1 MSSPEEIRAQR
12 LARLARNQALEGTS
26 LNNNAM
32 TGSPPQ
38 SSNSSNMDRLPS
50 PLSSNSTPSLVTPSV
65 SIPKPPVA
73 SVPTEDTAN
82 SITFER
88 WRANELKRVFSVSLS
103 PQDDSQKYIQ
113 LNSLGA
119 ELGIV
124 DLIDI
129 DADTILTS
137 LIFDQ
142 GITPNY
148 ASPLQ
153 YLYKAWSLASQ
164 SLNQLKP
171 VSNDYRK
178 KQEFYKE
185 TARLCS
191 AYASILFFD
200 PETFVDNP
208 QLDSI
213 IDELILKFAR
223 YRDFWVDILNS
234 IVENETQGEFLNTV
248 LPILTSLIDTSI
260 DTNTLSAGP
269 ASKYNIILQII
280 ETMTLNK
287 NICSWISKCDMFTL
301 PESADAIQL
310 EKETVLGRILRIS
323 PLLPKISSYNYVGV
337 SNKNE
342 IKVINESL
350 ETTYSI
356 LITRLFQIVN
366 SLIRVGEE
374 SRNKVLSFFAHLV
387 NKNHLRASEH
397 ADEKQNSSDSLML
410 NISLILFKLSEPIL
424 REGSQSKIDKIA
436 IDYLNYPNKLIDIT
450 QETRINSTIQEF
462 DEEYKDKLYDE
473 SKNLNFISSC
483 FYLMLSYLHYGLGGA
498 IVSTNKKNKLVKQ
511 LKTQLKQFQAIV
523 EKNNYSSNPVT
534 QRLVD
539 MRMEPLKKKISEIQN
554 DIYSLNMFF
563 QSRSFQLETFDIIVG
578 ICEFLVRLIDPLH
591 EYHPSKGN
599 FFPYLNIPL
608 HNLDNDMDKLDDIEY
623 LRGLSP
629 KPFKYYPEIFIEGLI
644 NYCHFISMYT
654 NNPMINNNNRLV
666 KLVEFSIILLRCPEL
681 ISNPHL
687 KARLTEVLFF
697 GTIPLQTQNGEYDGF
712 MVSIFN
718 DDEIVQKNLMI
729 SLLDFYVMVE
739 KTGASSQFYDKFN
752 SRYHISFIIEK
763 LWKFDSFQAD
773 LKEIANKH
781 EQFFIRFVARM
792 LNDTT
797 YLLDE
802 SLNHLQTIH
811 NCQKELSRRAKG
823 IKTESDET
831 DEDLQKKLAD
841 SERSARSYVQLGNK
855 DVLLFN
861 LFTSKTPDSFTI
873 TEIVDR
879 LAGMLNYNLTVLV
892 GPGYNNLKVSEP
904 EKYQFNPVELLSQLL
919 SIFLNLSRKEEFIKA
934 CARDL
939 RSFEPTNFTK
949 ALNILKKNYKLPSEK
964 FEKDLLDFVDK
975 VKQTKMED
983 DEEELELGDIPDEF
997 LDPLMYTLMKDPVKL
1012 PASKVSM
1019 DRSVLKAHLMN
1030 DPTDPFN
1037 RMPLKL
1043 EDATEDVELKEKI
1056 NRWIQEK
1063 REEASRKHTKGENS
1077 VSDADGDVVM
1087 E

>member
-12 LARLARNQALEGTS
+12 LAKLARSQTTEGTKS
-26 LNNNAM
+26 NNNAVV
-32 TGSPPQ
+32 GSPPPGSST
-38 SSNSSNMDRLPS
+38 SSNLDRLPS
-50 PLSSNSTPSLVTPSV
+50 PIPSNSTPTTSTPPSAVVPKSTVV
-65 SIPKPPVA
+65 ST
-73 SVPTEDTAN
+73 PTAEHMDAI
-82 SITFER
+82 SFEG
-88 WRANELKRVFSVSLS
+88 WKADELKRVLSVSLS
-103 PQDDSQKYIQ
+103 SEDSAKTYIQ
-113 LNSLGA
+113 LDSLDAEIGSGA
-119 ELGIV
+119 
-124 DLIDI
+124 DM
-129 DADTILTS
+129 ILTTI
-137 LIFDQ
+137 IFDH
-142 GITPNY
+142 GVTPNY
-148 ASPLQ
+148 TSPLQ
-153 YLYKAWSLASQ
+153 YLSKAWSLATQ
-164 SLNQLKP
+164 SRKEIKP
-171 VSNDYRK
+171 ASNNYEA

-185 TARLCS
+185 IARLCS

-208 QLDSI
+208 QLDAI
-213 IDELILKFAR
+213 IEELVLKFNK
-223 YRDFWVDILNS
+223 YKDFWIDILNS
-234 IVENETQGEFLNTV
+234 IVENETQLEFLNSV
-248 LPILTSLIDTSI
+248 LPILTSLIDASI
-260 DTNTLSAGP
+260 DINTLSAGP

-280 ETMTLNK
+280 ETMVLNK
-287 NICSWISKCDMFTL
+287 NICSWISKIDIFSL
-301 PESADAIQL
+301 SDSADAVQL
-310 EKETVLGRILRIS
+310 ENGTFLGRILRIS
-323 PLLPKISSYNYVGV
+323 PLLPKISATNYVGV
-337 SNKNE
+337 LNKNE

-350 ETTYSI
+350 ETTYS
-356 LITRLFQIVN
+356 LLVTRLFQIVN
-366 SLIRVGEE
+366 SLVRAGEE
-374 SRNKVLSFFAHLV
+374 SRNRVLSFFAQLV

-397 ADEKQNSSDSLML
+397 ADDKSNSSDSLML

-436 IDYLNYPNKLIDIT
+436 IDYLNYPNRLVDIT

-462 DEEYKDKLYDE
+462 DEEYKDKLYEE

-498 IVSTNKKNKLVKQ
+498 IVSTNKKNKMIKQ
-511 LKTQLKQFQAIV
+511 LKSQLKQFKAMV
-523 EKNNYSSNPVT
+523 EKNDLSTNPLA
-534 QRLVD
+534 QRMVK
-539 MRMEPLKKKISEIQN
+539 MRMEPLERKITEIQN
-554 DIYSLNMFF
+554 DIHSLNMYF

-578 ICEFLVRLIDPLH
+578 ICEFMVRLIDPVH
-591 EYHPSKGN
+591 QYHPSIGN
-599 FFPYLNIPL
+599 FFPYLKIPL
-608 HNLDNDMDKLDDIEY
+608 HDMDNDMDKLDDIEY
-623 LRGLSP
+623 LRKLSP
-629 KPFKYYPEIFIEGLI
+629 KPFKYLPEIFIEGLI

-654 NNPMINNNNRLV
+654 NNPMIDNNNRLV
-666 KLVEFSIILLRCPEL
+666 QFVEFAIILLRCPEL

-697 GTIPLQTQNGEYDGF
+697 GTLPLQTQNGEYDGF

-718 DDEIVQKNLMI
+718 DDEVVQKNLMI

-763 LWKFDSFQAD
+763 LWKFDVFKTD
-773 LKEIANKH
+773 LRQIANKH
-781 EQFFIRFVARM
+781 QQFFIRFVARM

-811 NCQKELSRRAKG
+811 NCQKELSKRAKG
-823 IKTESDET
+823 IKTESDESE
-831 DEDLQKKLAD
+831 EDIQKKLAE

-861 LFTSKTPDSFTI
+861 LFTSETPDSFTI

-904 EKYQFNPVELLSQLL
+904 EKYQFNPVELLLQLL
-919 SIFLNLSRKEEFIKA
+919 SIFLNLSLKEEFVKA

-939 RSFEPTNFTK
+939 RSFEPANFAK
-949 ALNILKKNYKLPSEK
+949 ALHILKKNYKLPSEK
-964 FEKDLLDFVDK
+964 FERDLLEFVEK
-975 VKQTKMED
+975 VKQTRMED

-1037 RMPLKL
+1037 RMPLKM
-1043 EDATEDVELKEKI
+1043 EDVVEDVELREKI
-1056 NRWIQEK
+1056 NNWIQQK
-1063 REEASRKHTKGENS
+1063 RNEALNKQNGNPVVTN
-1077 VSDADGDVVM
+1077 DTDGDVIM
-1087 E
+1087 Q

>member
-12 LARLARNQALEGTS
+12 LAKLARSQTTEGTKS
-26 LNNNAM
+26 NNNAVV
-32 TGSPPQ
+32 GSPPPGSST
-38 SSNSSNMDRLPS
+38 SSNLDRLPS
-50 PLSSNSTPSLVTPSV
+50 PIPSNSTPTTSTPPSAVVPKSTVV
-65 SIPKPPVA
+65 ST
-73 SVPTEDTAN
+73 PTAEHMDAI
-82 SITFER
+82 SFEG
-88 WRANELKRVFSVSLS
+88 WKADELKRVLSVSLS
-103 PQDDSQKYIQ
+103 SEDSAKTYIQ
-113 LNSLGA
+113 LDSLDAEIGSGA
-119 ELGIV
+119 
-124 DLIDI
+124 DM
-129 DADTILTS
+129 ILTTI
-137 LIFDQ
+137 IFDH
-142 GITPNY
+142 GVTPNY
-148 ASPLQ
+148 TSPLQ
-153 YLYKAWSLASQ
+153 YLSKAWSLATQ
-164 SLNQLKP
+164 SRKEIKP
-171 VSNDYRK
+171 ASNNYEA

-185 TARLCS
+185 IARLCS

-208 QLDSI
+208 QLDAI
-213 IDELILKFAR
+213 IEELVLKFNK
-223 YRDFWVDILNS
+223 YKDFWIDILNS
-234 IVENETQGEFLNTV
+234 IVENETQLEFLNSV
-248 LPILTSLIDTSI
+248 LPILTSLIDASI
-260 DTNTLSAGP
+260 DINTLSAGP

-280 ETMTLNK
+280 ETMVLNK
-287 NICSWISKCDMFTL
+287 NICSWISKIDIFSL
-301 PESADAIQL
+301 SDSADAVQL
-310 EKETVLGRILRIS
+310 ENGTFLGRILRIS
-323 PLLPKISSYNYVGV
+323 PLLPKISATNYVGV
-337 SNKNE
+337 LNKNE

-350 ETTYSI
+350 ETTYS
-356 LITRLFQIVN
+356 LLVTRLFQIVN
-366 SLIRVGEE
+366 SLVRAGEE
-374 SRNKVLSFFAHLV
+374 SRNRVLSFFAQLV

-397 ADEKQNSSDSLML
+397 ADDKSNSSDSLML

-436 IDYLNYPNKLIDIT
+436 IDYLNYPNRLVDIT

-462 DEEYKDKLYDE
+462 DEEYKDKLYEE

-498 IVSTNKKNKLVKQ
+498 IVSTNKKNKMIKQ
-511 LKTQLKQFQAIV
+511 LKSQLKQFKAMV
-523 EKNNYSSNPVT
+523 EKNDLSTNPLA
-534 QRLVD
+534 QRMVK
-539 MRMEPLKKKISEIQN
+539 MRMEPLERKITEIQN
-554 DIYSLNMFF
+554 DIHSLNMYF

-578 ICEFLVRLIDPLH
+578 ICEFMVRLIDPVH
-591 EYHPSKGN
+591 QYHPSIGN
-599 FFPYLNIPL
+599 FFPYLKIPL
-608 HNLDNDMDKLDDIEY
+608 HDMDNDMDKLDDIEY
-623 LRGLSP
+623 LRKLSP
-629 KPFKYYPEIFIEGLI
+629 KPFKYLPEIFIEGLI

-654 NNPMINNNNRLV
+654 NNPMIDNNNRLV
-666 KLVEFSIILLRCPEL
+666 QFVEFAIILLRCPEL

-697 GTIPLQTQNGEYDGF
+697 GTLPLQTQNGEYDGF

-718 DDEIVQKNLMI
+718 DDEVVQKNLMI

-763 LWKFDSFQAD
+763 LWKFDVFKTD
-773 LKEIANKH
+773 LRQIANKH
-781 EQFFIRFVARM
+781 QQFFIRFVARM

-811 NCQKELSRRAKG
+811 NCQKELSKRAKG
-823 IKTESDET
+823 IKTESEESE
-831 DEDLQKKLAD
+831 EDIQKKLAE

-861 LFTSKTPDSFTI
+861 LFTSETPDSFTI

-904 EKYQFNPVELLSQLL
+904 EKYQFNPVELLLQLL
-919 SIFLNLSRKEEFIKA
+919 SIFLNLSLKEEFVKA

-939 RSFEPTNFTK
+939 RSFEPANFAK
-949 ALNILKKNYKLPSEK
+949 ALHILKKNYKLPSEK
-964 FEKDLLDFVDK
+964 FERDLLEFVEK
-975 VKQTKMED
+975 VKQTRMED

-1037 RMPLKL
+1037 RMPLKM
-1043 EDATEDVELKEKI
+1043 EDVVEDVELREKI
-1056 NRWIQEK
+1056 NNWIQQK
-1063 REEASRKHTKGENS
+1063 RNEALNKQNGNPVVTN
-1077 VSDADGDVVM
+1077 DTDGDVIM
-1087 E
+1087 Q